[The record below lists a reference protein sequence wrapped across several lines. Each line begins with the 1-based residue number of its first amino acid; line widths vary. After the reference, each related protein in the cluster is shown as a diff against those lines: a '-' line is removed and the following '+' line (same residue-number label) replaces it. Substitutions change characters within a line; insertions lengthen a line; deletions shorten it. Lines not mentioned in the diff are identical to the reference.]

1 MASSSLRL
9 RSRRGGALIESA
21 FALLVFGILTAGIME
36 LGLTGFISNS
46 ISFAAQRA
54 ARYAAV
60 RGSASG
66 HAATIADVQATAVSY
81 AAPLNLTPPDVT
93 VSWTPNNNP
102 GGTVE
107 VTVSYSVRPMML
119 PVSSS
124 VLTLQSTARQSITQ

>member
-1 MASSSLRL
+1 M
-9 RSRRGGALIESA
+9 IESA
-21 FALLVFGILTAGIME
+21 FALLVFGVLTAGIME

-66 HAATIADVQATAVSY
+66 HAATIADIQATARSY
-81 AAPLNLTPPDVT
+81 AAPLGGDALTVAVT
-93 VSWTPNNNP
+93 WTPDNNP
-102 GGTVE
+102 GGTVQ
-107 VTVSYSVRPMML
+107 VRVSFEVRPMML

-124 VLTLQSTARQSITQ
+124 VLTLQSTARQVITQ